1 MNKIAVIGA
10 ILAVIIGIIIVSAAF
25 SMDSTEDSDSA
36 LEEAQLGE
44 SIPVEESE
52 VEETVEESEVEETVE
67 ESEVE
72 ETVEESEV
80 EETGKDLSVEFTESV
95 GLKTP

>member
-10 ILAVIIGIIIVSAAF
+10 ILAVIIGIIIVSAAI
-25 SMDSTEDSDSA
+25 SMDSTEDNDSV

-52 VEETVEESEVEETVE
+52 VEETVEESEI
-67 ESEVE
+67 
-72 ETVEESEV
+72 

>member
-1 MNKIAVIGA
+1 MNKTPVIGA
-10 ILAVIIGIIIVSAAF
+10 ILAVIIGIIIVSAAI
-25 SMDSTEDSDSA
+25 SMDSTEDNDSV

-44 SIPVEESE
+44 SIP
-52 VEETVEESEVEETVE
+52 VE

>member
-1 MNKIAVIGA
+1 MNKTAVIGA
-10 ILAVIIGIIIVSAAF
+10 ILAVIIGIIIVSAAN
-25 SMDSTEDSDSA
+25 SMDSTEDNDSV

-44 SIPVEESE
+44 SIP
-52 VEETVEESEVEETVE
+52 VE

>member
-1 MNKIAVIGA
+1 MNKAAGIGA
-10 ILAVIIGIIIVSAAF
+10 ILAVIIGIIIVSAAI
-25 SMDSTEDSDSA
+25 SMDSTEDSDST

-52 VEETVEESEVEETVE
+52 VEETVEESEI
-67 ESEVE
+67 
-72 ETVEESEV
+72 
-80 EETGKDLSVEFTESV
+80 EETGEDFSVEFTESV